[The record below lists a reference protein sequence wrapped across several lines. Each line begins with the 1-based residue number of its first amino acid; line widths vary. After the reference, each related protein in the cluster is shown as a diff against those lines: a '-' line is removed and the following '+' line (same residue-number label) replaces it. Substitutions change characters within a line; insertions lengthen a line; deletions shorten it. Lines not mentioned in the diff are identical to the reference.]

1 MNKPTKVFIV
11 TSGCYSDYGIDK
23 VFLDEPAAQKYCD
36 VHNEGRGKYHD
47 DYEIEEWPLDDW
59 DTEEIMRTYYTCY
72 LFIDNGEI
80 KSQYS
85 NNVVERPEV
94 RHNDHIIRDNP
105 EVGGYV
111 DHGKSRRIVGG
122 NSYIS
127 AEHALKIAA
136 DRRTIILAETAEG
149 IRDENFCKIME
160 PMSMVGIMQ
169 EYSNKEQDGK

>member
-1 MNKPTKVFIV
+1 MFIV

-23 VFLDEPAAQKYCD
+23 VFIDNVTAQKYCD
-36 VHNEGRGKYHD
+36 VHNKGQSKYHD
-47 DYEIEEWPLDDW
+47 DYVVEEWPLDDW
-59 DTEEIMRTYYTCY
+59 DTEEIMRTHYMCY

-85 NNVVERPEV
+85 NNIVERPEV
-94 RHNDHIIRDNP
+94 RHNDHIMRDKP

-111 DHGKSRRIVGG
+111 GHGKSRRIVGG

-127 AEHALKIAA
+127 PEHALKIAA

-149 IRDENFCKIME
+149 IRDENYCKIIIPLTMAE
-160 PMSMVGIMQ
+160 LRK
-169 EYSNKEQDGK
+169 EYNGE